1 MLWSRGFRHRTS
13 MPVKLSAWVLLSAA
27 FVLLSLGANAQG
39 LLVTRVATG
48 LERPLFLTHAP
59 GDTARVF
66 IAEQHSGEIRI
77 LRRPAHI
84 LEDEPF
90 LTVPGISRGS
100 EQGLLGLAFHPNYA
114 FNGLF
119 YVYITDPTSRVLR
132 YRVALEPGQL
142 PMESDVADPS
152 SELPVLSFT
161 QPQSNHNGGWIAFGP
176 DDYLYIASGDG
187 GSGYDSGT
195 GHTAGI
201 GNAQDLTDNLL
212 GKILRVDV
220 DGDSYPGDPSRNY
233 AIPDS
238 NPFVDVT
245 GDDEIWA
252 YGLRNP
258 YRSSF
263 DRATGDLYIADVGQA
278 HCEELDVQ
286 PANSPG
292 GENYGWRLRE
302 GVIATPGGGVGGSA
316 PPDAINPIMD
326 YAHPTVSEVCSNPGA
341 GFRGVAV
348 TGGYV
353 YRGPVPE
360 LQGRYVFADFSTGHI
375 WSLLWDGTAPSTF
388 DGTNYTDLTEHS
400 TDFRF
405 TPDQGSIA
413 AISSFGEDAD
423 GNLYVVNLNQ
433 GEVHLVPEP
442 PAMLAQTAGSL
453 CLLALAHLRRRHANR
468 ARPPKGAHTGV

>member
-1 MLWSRGFRHRTS
+1 

-302 GVIATPGGGVGGSA
+302 GVIATPGRGVGGSA

-326 YAHPTVSEVCSNPGA
+326 YAHPTVSEVCSN
-341 GFRGVAV
+341 
-348 TGGYV
+348 
-353 YRGPVPE
+353 
-360 LQGRYVFADFSTGHI
+360 
-375 WSLLWDGTAPSTF
+375 GTAPSTF